1 MFLEMKDGAVNVR
14 RILEVSPVFGGKFFV
29 TFDTGRTKVFV
40 FENDDEAER
49 ERGKLLGALQRVEQ
63 ASLQ

>member
-1 MFLEMKDGAVNVR
+1 MFLEMKDGAVNVQ
-14 RILEVSPVFGGKFFV
+14 RILEVSPVFGGGKFFV

-49 ERGKLLGALQRVEQ
+49 ERVRLLRAFKRVEQ
-63 ASLQ
+63 APL

>member
-1 MFLEMKDGAVNVR
+1 VFLEMKDGAVNVQ

-40 FENDDEAER
+40 FTSDDEAER
-49 ERGKLLGALQRVEQ
+49 ERGRLLRAFKRVEQ
-63 ASLQ
+63 APL

>member
-29 TFDTGRTKVFV
+29 VFDTGRSRVFV
-40 FENDDEAER
+40 FPSDDEAER
-49 ERGKLLGALQRVEQ
+49 ERQRLLGACALLEQ
-63 ASLQ
+63 EAP